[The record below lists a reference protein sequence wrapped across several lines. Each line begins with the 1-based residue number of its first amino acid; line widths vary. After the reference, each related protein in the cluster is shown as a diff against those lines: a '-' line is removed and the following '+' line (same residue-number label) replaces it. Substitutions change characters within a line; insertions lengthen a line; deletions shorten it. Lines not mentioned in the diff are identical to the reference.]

1 MLVTGGTGFTGSHT
15 AAALAAAGHQVRL
28 MVRDPAKVGQVFP
41 LRGYSPDDVVV
52 ADMTDGDAVEA
63 AFDGC
68 HGVIHTA
75 AVVDLRRRSAR
86 AVEEANTR
94 GVEIVVGGAVRRG
107 IPSIVHV
114 SSLSVFLVRNGPP
127 MSASS
132 PIVDGASAYARSK
145 AAAERYVRGLQD
157 ARAPV
162 GVCYPAGIIGPD
174 DPGLSA
180 MTAGLKSFMTS
191 VFVLTSGGMQIVD
204 VRDLAALLV
213 TLLELPPGP
222 HRYVAASPMLSWS
235 LLYDLCCTLTGTHP
249 RRIRVPGAVLRAAG
263 SVGDVVKR
271 LYDFDF
277 PLTREGMDVT
287 TGWPGADASATT
299 RELGITFRDPA
310 ETLRDTL
317 RWLFVAGH
325 LTADQAGTLAQEAM
339 SP

>member
-41 LRGYSPDDVVV
+41 LRGYSPDDVVA

-132 PIVDGASAYARSK
+132 PSSTAHRPTPGRRPPQNGMFAGCRTPAHPWASAI
-145 AAAERYVRGLQD
+145 
-157 ARAPV
+157 P
-162 GVCYPAGIIGPD
+162 PA
-174 DPGLSA
+174 S
-180 MTAGLKSFMTS
+180 
-191 VFVLTSGGMQIVD
+191 
-204 VRDLAALLV
+204 
-213 TLLELPPGP
+213 
-222 HRYVAASPMLSWS
+222 
-235 LLYDLCCTLTGTHP
+235 
-249 RRIRVPGAVLRAAG
+249 
-263 SVGDVVKR
+263 
-271 LYDFDF
+271 
-277 PLTREGMDVT
+277 
-287 TGWPGADASATT
+287 
-299 RELGITFRDPA
+299 
-310 ETLRDTL
+310 
-317 RWLFVAGH
+317 
-325 LTADQAGTLAQEAM
+325 
-339 SP
+339 